1 MVQATEL
8 RIGNWVRRLNET
20 NLLKVEMIDSS
31 GNIKFFGL
39 DEHLFDLEESGIK
52 PVSLTTEILYNSG
65 FEVYHDNPRL
75 EFFYVNKAGYY
86 PFFIYSDRE
95 GNFYHN
101 ENLELKYLHQLQNL
115 FFALT
120 GNELPVSL

>member
-1 MVQATEL
+1 MIKANEL
-8 RIGNWVRRLNET
+8 RIGNIVNSLTSGGWKLAYVDIEMLK
-20 NLLKVEMIDSS
+20 LLPRQNDPFEYM
-31 GNIKFFGL
+31 
-39 DEHLFDLEESGIK
+39 GIR
-52 PVSLTTEILYNSG
+52 PVPLTTEILYNSG

-120 GNELPVSL
+120 GSELPVSL